1 MDSHAVKMSRIQSSL
16 CRSRKSEL
24 RATHRGGEQATTI
37 DARANLKLRDAAAKT
52 WWNTKAVA
60 AEWVGTNE
68 AQLPF
73 PSVKLHETQEA
84 ISGRVALASFA
95 LADVLFPLDS
105 NQDMAWA
112 LWFQDDKSCLEK
124 LVVEP

>member
-1 MDSHAVKMSRIQSSL
+1 
-16 CRSRKSEL
+16 
-24 RATHRGGEQATTI
+24 
-37 DARANLKLRDAAAKT
+37 
-52 WWNTKAVA
+52 
-60 AEWVGTNE
+60 VGTNE

-95 LADVLFPLDS
+95 LADVLFPFDS

-112 LWFQDDKSCLEK
+112 LWFQDDKSCLER
-124 LVVEP
+124 LVVELQASYLFEKRLGVETFSSAKSRG